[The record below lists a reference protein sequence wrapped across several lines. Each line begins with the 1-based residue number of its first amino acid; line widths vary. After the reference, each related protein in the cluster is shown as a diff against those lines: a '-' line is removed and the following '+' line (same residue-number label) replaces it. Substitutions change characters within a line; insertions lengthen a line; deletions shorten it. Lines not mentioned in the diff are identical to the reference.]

1 MRSLLTAFALTL
13 FGGTAA
19 AENTTIKN
27 PPADSAHATII
38 SGLKEIRDNKWDDWF
53 KNRCSKQK
61 LCFNENSKKS
71 LKTYNLPAMQ
81 RRSKNCLKEGDSIIV
96 TRTQGDL
103 TKDSEVKIFIQCED
117 TAMPVPFNLIK
128 EDGKWLFK
136 SI

>member
-1 MRSLLTAFALTL
+1 MRSLLTAIALT
-13 FGGTAA
+13 FIGGTAL

-71 LKTYNLPAMQ
+71 IKTYNLPAMQ

-96 TRTQGDL
+96 TRTDGDP
-103 TKDSEVKIFIQCED
+103 TKDSELKVFIQCED
-117 TAMPVPFNLIK
+117 TAMPVPFNLVK
-128 EDGKWLFK
+128 EDGKWFFK
-136 SI
+136 TI

>member
-53 KNRCSKQK
+53 KNRSSKQK